1 MLNFDRI
8 PKDSAYVADGM
19 ATMCEV
25 KSLKS
30 TYSEFAVHFLNMLYQ
45 MEVDQ
50 KELILFLTFMET
62 IQ

>member
-1 MLNFDRI
+1 
-8 PKDSAYVADGM
+8 M

-30 TYSEFAVHFLNMLYQ
+30 TYSVFAVHFLNMLYQ